1 MSEVKKQTVETFV
14 PLYDNILVEK
24 EGGDEKV
31 SEGGIILVDDDVS
44 KSYSEADVIKVGDG
58 FKLQDGGVRP
68 LKVKPGDR
76 IIFRKMTEI
85 SITLSGKEYFIVSE
99 ANVLGIL

>member
-1 MSEVKKQTVETFV
+1 MSEVKKQTVESFV

-24 EGGDEKV
+24 ESGEKK
-31 SEGGIILVDDDVS
+31 SEGGIILVDES
-44 KSYSEADVIKVGDG
+44 AGKSYTEGEVVKVGEG

-68 LKVKPGDR
+68 LKVKKGDT

-85 SITLSGKEYFIVSE
+85 SIELSGKEYFVVSE
-99 ANVLGIL
+99 ANVIGIL